1 MKWVNYEIN
10 KDTLAILPINN
21 DKSFI
26 IEKNNEYIVD
36 SKPYE
41 VMEHSCE
48 YFGSSLDGRLR
59 GSKNMLG
66 TIYKA
71 PILVEETRNI
81 IFFPTVSPLLVNNV
95 WISSNNIEK
104 YEKLGEKTKIYFK
117 DGKDIIVDIPYLSF
131 ENQILRSSRL
141 ESIIRNRKNHQKND

>member
-1 MKWVNYEIN
+1 MNYEIN
-10 KDTLAILPINN
+10 KDTLAILPVND

-26 IEKNNEYIVD
+26 IEKNNEYVVD
-36 SKPYE
+36 YRPYE

-48 YFGSSLDGRLR
+48 YFGSSLDGRLK

-71 PILVEETRNI
+71 PILVEESRNI
-81 IFFPTVSPLLVNNV
+81 IFFPTVSPLLVSNV
-95 WISSNNIEK
+95 WIALNNIEK

>member
-1 MKWVNYEIN
+1 MNYEIN
-10 KDTLAILPINN
+10 KDTLAILPVNE
-21 DKSFI
+21 DKSFV
-26 IEKNNEYIVD
+26 IEKDNEYIVD
-36 SKPYE
+36 YRPYE

-48 YFGSSLDGRLR
+48 YFGSSLDGRLK

-71 PILVEETRNI
+71 PILVEESRNI

-95 WISSNNIEK
+95 WISLNNIDK

-141 ESIIRNRKNHQKND
+141 ESIIRNRKNNQKND

>member
-1 MKWVNYEIN
+1 MNYEIN